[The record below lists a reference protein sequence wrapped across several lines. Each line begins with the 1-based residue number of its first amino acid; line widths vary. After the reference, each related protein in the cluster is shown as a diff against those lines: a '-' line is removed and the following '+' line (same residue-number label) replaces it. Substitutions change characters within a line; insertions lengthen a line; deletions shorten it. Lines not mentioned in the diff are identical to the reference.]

1 MPIKIKQTTWNL
13 KPLFKSDN
21 DPAMAE
27 ARKIVE
33 RESYKF
39 INKWRDRADYLEN
52 PAVLRQAL
60 DEYENWLKFYGTD
73 GKEGNYF
80 HLRASQ
86 DQNSSKLKAKFNQVQ
101 EFSNKILNDIQ
112 FFLLR
117 VSRIDIELQKKF
129 LEFEGLKDYK
139 HFLEKIFS
147 ESKYLLSEPE
157 EKIMNLKVLPAYI
170 NWVNMTEGFLAK
182 EEREVLGIDG
192 KKAKKNFS
200 EILNLT
206 SDKKRR
212 VRDAAAT
219 AVNDIFRKNAD
230 VAEAEMNSVMADKK
244 INDELRRFPRPDS
257 AMHLSDDIASEVSDA
272 LVGAASARFNISK
285 RYYRLKAKLFGVKKL
300 KYHERSVEYGKID
313 KKYSYQE
320 AVDFAH
326 DVFEKT
332 DKEFTDI
339 FKKFILNG
347 QIDVFPRKGKSGG
360 AFCSQRS
367 MTQPTYILMN
377 FTGRMR
383 DVFTI
388 AHESG
393 HGINNELMRKKQNA
407 LNFGI
412 TLFTAEMSSK
422 LMESFAFEEMLKE
435 TSGEARLAIMMMI
448 LDDDIGHIF
457 STAARNIFE
466 REMHEEFRRKGY
478 LSKEEIGGLFKKHGQ
493 RYMGS
498 AVEQSLGAEN
508 WWMHITHLRVFF
520 YNYQYA
526 AGILVAKFFAKS
538 ARKNPE
544 FIVKIKEFLSAGI
557 SDSPQN
563 LLKNMGIDITGKEF
577 WNKGIDEVENLL
589 DETEKLAKKL
599 GKI

>member
-1 MPIKIKQTTWNL
+1 
-13 KPLFKSDN
+13 
-21 DPAMAE
+21 
-27 ARKIVE
+27 
-33 RESYKF
+33 
-39 INKWRDRADYLEN
+39 
-52 PAVLRQAL
+52 L
-60 DEYENWLKFYGTD
+60 DEYEVWLRNYGTD

-80 HLRASQ
+80 HLRTAQ
-86 DQNSSKLKAKFNQVQ
+86 DQNSPKLKAKFNQVQ

-112 FFLLR
+112 FFTLKIA
-117 VSRIDIELQKKF
+117 RIPRNRQKVF
-129 LEFEGLKDYK
+129 LDYPDLKIYK
-139 HFLEKIFS
+139 HWLEKIFA

-157 EKIMNLKVLPAYI
+157 EKIMNLKSAPAYI

-182 EEREVLGIDG
+182 EEREVLGGDG

-200 EILNLT
+200 EILSLT

-212 VRDAAAT
+212 VRDAAAA
-219 AVNDIFRKNAD
+219 AVNDIFWKNAD

-244 INDELRRFPRPDS
+244 INDELRGFPRPDL
-257 AMHLSDDIASEVSDA
+257 ARHLGDDIDSSVVDA
-272 LVGAASARFNISK
+272 LVEAAAQRFDVSQ

-300 KYHERSVEYGKID
+300 KYHERNVEYGRID

-320 AVDFAH
+320 AVEFVF

-332 DKEFTDI
+332 DKEFADI
-339 FKKFILNG
+339 FKGFVLNG

-360 AFCSQRS
+360 GFCSQYL

-377 FTGRMR
+377 FTGRTR

-393 HGINNELMRKKQNA
+393 HGINNELMKKKQNA

-422 LMESFAFEEMLKE
+422 LMESFAFEEMLRE
-435 TSGEARLAIMMMI
+435 TSGETRLAIMMMI

-457 STAARNIFE
+457 SSAARNIFE

-493 RYMGS
+493 RYMGG

-508 WWMHITHLRVFF
+508 WWMHITHLRAFF

-538 ARKNPE
+538 ARENPE
-544 FIVKIKEFLSAGI
+544 FIVKIKEFLFAGI
-557 SDSPQN
+557 FDSPQN
-563 LLKNMGIDITGKEF
+563 LLKNMGIDIAGKEF
-577 WNKGIDEVENLL
+577 WNKGINEVEDLL